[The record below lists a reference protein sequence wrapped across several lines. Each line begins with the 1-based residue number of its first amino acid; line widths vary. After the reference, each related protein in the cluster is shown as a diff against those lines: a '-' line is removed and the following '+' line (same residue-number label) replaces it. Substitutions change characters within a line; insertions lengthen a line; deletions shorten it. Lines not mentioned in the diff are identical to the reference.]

1 MEKLKYII
9 ITGIVLAT
17 TIAAF
22 ITISHSEEA
31 KIRKQFKYLAQKMKK
46 TSGEITLTSAA
57 KANKIR
63 ELFTET
69 CSIHAP
75 AYSFSQDISSQD
87 LPSLVMA
94 TRSPYS
100 KISLKFHDLVIDF
113 PEEDRA
119 DVNLTAHM
127 TGKRKNGDYSRGIH
141 ELKCKLKKIEDTW
154 LLSEIEMVEV
164 LEK

>member
-1 MEKLKYII
+1 MEKVKYII
-9 ITGIVLAT
+9 TAGTVL
-17 TIAAF
+17 F
-22 ITISHSEEA
+22 ITITAFTIFSHSEEA
-31 KIRKQFKYLAQKMKK
+31 EIKKQFKYLAQKMKK

-87 LPSLVMA
+87 LPTLVMV

-100 KISLKFHDLVIDF
+100 KISLKFHDFVIDF

-127 TGKRKNGDYSRGIH
+127 TGKRRNGEYSDGVH

-154 LLSEIEMVEV
+154 LLNEIEMVEV

>member
-9 ITGIVLAT
+9 ITGIVLAI

-22 ITISHSEEA
+22 INISHSEEA
-31 KIRKQFKYLAQKMKK
+31 KIKKQFKYLAHKMKK

-63 ELFTET
+63 DLFTET

-87 LPSLVMA
+87 LPTLVMA

-100 KISLKFHDLVIDF
+100 KISLKFHDFVIDF

-119 DVNLTAHM
+119 EVNLTAHM
-127 TGKRKNGDYSRGIH
+127 TGKRKNGGSSSGIH
-141 ELKCKLKKIEDTW
+141 ELKCQLKKVKDTW
-154 LLSEIEMVEV
+154 LLNEIEMVEV